1 VEDGYEVPGIRYT
14 VSSTIDPDLDS
25 GLASLNAEGFEAEI
39 IPYHLPDGMDRDIY
53 SIHLPFRNIHLTDP
67 DPETREMSVDA
78 IKAWLHVYAG
88 NAEVAVL
95 HVEGMPPEGVD
106 YIERREN
113 FLSSARDILDT
124 ARECGIDIAIE
135 NEVPFLHGYE
145 TAYTAPWELRG
156 IIKELR
162 DEGYDAN
169 VCLDV
174 GHAYVASQAYDIPFD
189 QFIEA
194 LGEYTIHVHMHDND
208 GRSDLHQPV
217 SGSLPDD
224 VYRQVATLP
233 HLRVVD
239 IEMREGY
246 TIEDAVASREHLER
260 YF

>member
-1 VEDGYEVPGIRYT
+1 MPSSIRYA
-14 VSSTIDPDLDS
+14 VSSTIDRDLDS
-25 GLASLNAEGFEAEI
+25 GLASLNAEGFESEV
-39 IPYHLPDGMDRDIY
+39 IPYHLPDGIDLDIY
-53 SIHLPFRNIHLTDP
+53 SIHLPFRGIHLTDP
-67 DPETREMSVDA
+67 DPDTRDMSTEA
-78 IKAWLHVYAG
+78 IKAWLHAYAG

-95 HVEGMPPEGVD
+95 HVEGVPPEGVD
-106 YIERREN
+106 YIERRDN
-113 FLSSARDILDT
+113 FLSCAREILDT

-135 NEVPFLHGYE
+135 NEVPFVHGSE

-156 IIKELR
+156 IITELR
-162 DEGYDAN
+162 DEGYDAY

-174 GHAYVASQAYDIPFD
+174 GHAYVASQAYDIPFN

-224 VYRQVATLP
+224 VYHEVAMLP
-233 HLRVVD
+233 HLRTVD
-239 IEMREGY
+239 IEMRGGY